1 MTPKTVQKFTKDLTV
16 LYVED
21 DKGIRE
27 SSTELFKQFFARVDV
42 AEDGKEALELYETY
56 YVEEHGFYD
65 FIITDINMPNMNG
78 IDMIKAINKRNMKQT
93 IIVTSAH
100 DDANYLISLIEMGVD
115 SFILKPFQMDL
126 LLSVF
131 FKNAQKV
138 VDRKFVMEHYTQM
151 KIKYKHLKDAFKVL
165 KEENLALNLQCKNS
179 EEGHIISK
187 DEAKAQVSEGIASGE
202 TVLVD
207 DSAYFQTDDDDGED
221 NILLLDEHGSV
232 LLELFDEI
240 SELIVNASKSP
251 ESSSIKVVEKLAE
264 AASVFEFYS
273 PYLDV
278 LASSLHDLSD
288 SIYRHMNAF
297 IEILEEH
304 FTSISELFDAVYRDM
319 KMYVERFS
327 QESMAMKNIH
337 HIHEP
342 TALSIQQII
351 SIIAPEDVEA
361 GEIDFF

>member
-1 MTPKTVQKFTKDLTV
+1 MTPKTVQKFTKDLTI

-42 AEDGKEALELYETY
+42 AEDGKQGLAQYEKY
-56 YVEEHGFYD
+56 YDEERSFYD
-65 FIITDINMPNMNG
+65 FIITDINMPQMNG
-78 IDMIKAINKRNMKQT
+78 IEMIKEINKRNMKQT
-93 IIVTSAH
+93 IIITSAH
-100 DDANYLISLIEMGVD
+100 DDATYLIPLIELGAD

-138 VDRKFVMEHYTQM
+138 ADRKFVIENYTQM
-151 KIKYKHLKDAFKVL
+151 KIKYKHLKDAFKIL
-165 KEENLALNLQCKNS
+165 KEENLALTFQCENS
-179 EEGHIISK
+179 EEGHSISK
-187 DEAKAQVSEGIASGE
+187 DEAKALVSQNILSGE
-202 TVLVD
+202 TVLAD
-207 DSAYFQTDDDDGED
+207 DSAYFQMDEDDGDD
-221 NILLLDEHGSV
+221 NILLLDEHGTD

-240 SELIVNASKSP
+240 SELIIHASQSP
-251 ESSSIKVVEKLAE
+251 EASSIKVVEKLAE

-273 PYLDV
+273 PYLDL
-278 LASSLHDLSD
+278 LASSLRDLAD
-288 SIYRHMNAF
+288 SIYRNMSAF
-297 IEILEEH
+297 AEILEEH
-304 FTSISELFDAVYRDM
+304 FDSVSDLFDAVSRDM

-327 QESMAMKNIH
+327 KESMAMNNIH